1 MSNDLTLS
9 RTSIIG
15 IAVIIMI
22 ISTNFTSETLSCRIQ
37 KFFNRNMYGKHLIV
51 ILTVYFSISI
61 LNVDDTYPPKRFL
74 SAIFIWVLFLLFNR
88 MSVNFMLVSIVMTV
102 GLLVCDNYIKY
113 YTDLDAAKYK
123 KNIEVISTISN
134 VLLYSNIVVILTGF
148 ILYFQQQYQV
158 RKYSGT
164 FSITTFLLG
173 KECV

>member
-1 MSNDLTLS
+1 
-9 RTSIIG
+9 
-15 IAVIIMI
+15 
-22 ISTNFTSETLSCRIQ
+22 
-37 KFFNRNMYGKHLIV
+37 
-51 ILTVYFSISI
+51 
-61 LNVDDTYPPKRFL
+61 
-74 SAIFIWVLFLLFNR
+74 
-88 MSVNFMLVSIVMTV
+88 MLVSIVMTF

-113 YTDLDAAKYK
+113 YTDLDVTKYK